1 MQKCFLKFSHCPFVS
16 PVEAKQLPDE
26 KERERNESTTGVRDF
41 SRKSKKSR
49 KSRGLAMHF
58 LPRSLQILCQPYNA
72 CKMSMIP
79 NISKS
84 DH

>member
-26 KERERNESTTGVRDF
+26 KERKHHRGSRIF
-41 SRKSKKSR
+41 RKSKKSR

-58 LPRSLQILCQPYNA
+58 LPRSLQIFCQPYNA